1 MNTDL
6 RFMEMAITQAKIG
19 YDKGEVPVGAVVV
32 IDNEVIAQAYNNSVT
47 DNDPTSHAEIKAIRE
62 TAVLIENY
70 RLTGAQM
77 FVTLEPCMMCCGA
90 LIHARFEKVI
100 FAAED
105 IKSGAV
111 VSNDKLL
118 KSTYINHLVKFEKG
132 PLAKES
138 SELLSK
144 FFKARRL

>member
-100 FAAED
+100 FAD
-105 IKSGAV
+105 RKSV
-111 VSNDKLL
+111 V
-118 KSTYINHLVKFEKG
+118 
-132 PLAKES
+132 
-138 SELLSK
+138 
-144 FFKARRL
+144 